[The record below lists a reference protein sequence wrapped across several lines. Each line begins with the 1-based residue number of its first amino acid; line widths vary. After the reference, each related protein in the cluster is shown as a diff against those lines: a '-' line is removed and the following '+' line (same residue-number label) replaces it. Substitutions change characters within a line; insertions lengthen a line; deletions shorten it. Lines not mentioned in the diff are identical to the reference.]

1 MYRVQ
6 CLALA
11 AALLAVASPGVRA
24 GGEVAIFQW
33 FDYVPSELLDRFT
46 SATGVTI
53 RTAHYDS
60 NEALLDALES
70 GAVGAHDVAIASDY
84 MVATLAERGLLG
96 VIARG
101 ELSNAGNVP
110 PRWRE
115 VPFDRGRRHSIPYQ
129 WGSIALAVNRELYE
143 GDVATTQMLFDPP
156 EALRGRVGVFSDGS
170 DVFAFAAL
178 HLGIEYCSDALA
190 DIEALEA
197 LFAAAGPHWSVVD
210 SALVP
215 QLLASG
221 SLAVAMI
228 QSEWALRARTDG
240 VPLEYVYPREGF
252 IAWMDNMVLLRDAP
266 NRENAIEFLNFL
278 LEPRNAALM
287 TSFTRYGAGVPE
299 VDPYLEVEF
308 RGAAELTLPTSPSSP
323 AFFGVCPLPVR
334 RAHEAIW
341 EAATAA
347 SVGENVPPR

>member
-1 MYRVQ
+1 MYRVP

-11 AALLAVASPGVRA
+11 AALLTVASPGVRA
-24 GGEVAIFQW
+24 GAEIAIFQW
-33 FDYVPSELLDRFT
+33 FDYVPSELLDRFA
-46 SATGVTI
+46 SATGIAT

-96 VIARG
+96 VISPG

-129 WGSIALAVNRELYE
+129 WGSIALAVNRELYD
-143 GDVATTQMLFDPP
+143 GDVATTRVLFDPP
-156 EALRGRVGVFSDGS
+156 EALRGRVGVSSDAMV
-170 DVFAFAAL
+170 VFAFAAL
-178 HLGIEYCSDALA
+178 HLGIEPCSDAPA
-190 DIEALEA
+190 DIAALEA
-197 LFAAAGPHWSVVD
+197 LFAAARPSWSVVD

-221 SLAVAMI
+221 SLVVAMLG
-228 QSEWALRARTDG
+228 SEWSLRARTDG

-266 NRENAIEFLNFL
+266 NRANAIAFLDFL
-278 LEPRNAALM
+278 LDPRNAALM
-287 TSFTRYGAGVPE
+287 TGFTRYGAGVPG
-299 VDPYLEVEF
+299 VDPYLEVEL
-308 RGAAELTLPTSPSSP
+308 RGAAELTLPASPSAP
-323 AFFGVCPLPVR
+323 TFFGVCPLPVR

-341 EAATAA
+341 ETTTDAPDEEG
-347 SVGENVPPR
+347 SRR

>member
-1 MYRVQ
+1 MYRFS

-11 AALLAVASPGVRA
+11 ATLLAVASSGVRA
-24 GGEVAIFQW
+24 AGEVAIFQW

-46 SATGVTI
+46 SETRIAT

-84 MVATLAERGLLG
+84 MVAALAERGLLE
-96 VIARG
+96 VISPS

-129 WGSIALAVNRELYE
+129 WGSIALAVNRELFD
-143 GDVATTQMLFDPP
+143 GDVATTQVLFVPP
-156 EALRGRVGVFSDGS
+156 EALRGRVGVSSDAR
-170 DVFAFAAL
+170 DVFAFAAM
-178 HLGIEYCSDALA
+178 HLGIEPCSDAPG
-190 DIEALEA
+190 DVEALEK
-197 LFAAAGPHWSVVD
+197 LFEEARPHWSVVD

-215 QLLASG
+215 QLLTSG
-221 SLAVAMI
+221 SLAVGMVR
-228 QSEWALRARTDG
+228 SEWALRARIDG

-252 IAWMDNMVLLRDAP
+252 LAWMDNMVLLRDAP
-266 NRENAIEFLNFL
+266 NRENAIIFLNFL

-287 TSFTRYGAGVPE
+287 TGFTRYGAGVRG
-299 VDPYLEVEF
+299 VDHYLEVEL
-308 RGAAELTLPTSPSSP
+308 RGAAELTLPAYPSVP
-323 AFFGVCPLPVR
+323 AFLGVCPLPVR
-334 RAHEAIW
+334 RVHEAIW
-341 EAATAA
+341 EAATDTSDEEA
-347 SVGENVPPR
+347 SRQ